1 MPVDTYLGKAF
12 RVCASCGMSGKNLV
26 EWYAAGRHGLKVPKY
41 SGAYSQNSEL
51 RSREVA
57 NDLFGYEGLK
67 VTVVRVMRDH
77 VEWRLYAG
85 RQTFLV
91 PRKNCERN
99 LLKSGAVGYLYRED
113 GNVRVMSRQEG

>member
-1 MPVDTYLGKAF
+1 MPVETYLGKTL
-12 RVCASCGMSGKNLV
+12 RVCANCGMSGKNLV
-26 EWYAAGRHGLKVPKY
+26 EWYAAGRHRLKMPKY

-51 RSREVA
+51 RSRKLA
-57 NDLFGYEGLK
+57 RALFGYEGLK

-91 PRKNCERN
+91 PRKNCEQN
-99 LLKSGAVGYLYRED
+99 LLKSGAVGFLYRED
-113 GNVRVMSRQEG
+113 GDMRVVSRQEE